1 MRNKIHLAF
10 LNISKKMLFAE
21 KQESVCVIQA
31 LVCP

>member
-1 MRNKIHLAF
+1 MR
-10 LNISKKMLFAE
+10 FAE